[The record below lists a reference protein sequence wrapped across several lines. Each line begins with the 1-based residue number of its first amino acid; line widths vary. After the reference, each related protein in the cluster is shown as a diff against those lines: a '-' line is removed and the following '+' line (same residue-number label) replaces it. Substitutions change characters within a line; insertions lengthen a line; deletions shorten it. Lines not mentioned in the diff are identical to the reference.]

1 MTTLAFNDYGLRAL
15 IRFILVTG
23 SVKDLE
29 GCRILRLDDGKLTK
43 VSQSLTPCLSKY
55 RYLIN
60 EEGFALFRT
69 IGQGCLISPKVL
81 TREMAS
87 GLQLQ
92 LTFNVQQFDGSV
104 VDRLLKPLPITG
116 NIREFPDKNSA
127 WIYDLYNYVISQKY
141 SVNSYQTFPML
152 PLTKRNTFVS
162 MRAWNQLRIMPPTSG
177 VLKEI
182 CDVLPDFH
190 VLADLK
196 LEAMVKQVTVS
207 NTERFLDCLYQLVEG
222 ECAAVE
228 GWLRKR
234 LTLEQLKV
242 NPHKQFLIC

>member
-1 MTTLAFNDYGLRAL
+1 
-15 IRFILVTG
+15 
-23 SVKDLE
+23 
-29 GCRILRLDDGKLTK
+29 
-43 VSQSLTPCLSKY
+43 
-55 RYLIN
+55 
-60 EEGFALFRT
+60 
-69 IGQGCLISPKVL
+69 
-81 TREMAS
+81 
-87 GLQLQ
+87 
-92 LTFNVQQFDGSV
+92 
-104 VDRLLKPLPITG
+104 
-116 NIREFPDKNSA
+116 
-127 WIYDLYNYVISQKY
+127 
-141 SVNSYQTFPML
+141 ML

-242 NPHKQFLIC
+242 ESP